1 MKLTL
6 VSQILEVLLLSKEV
20 QPCGTHAAY
29 VRHRRN
35 GEDCVDCRAAERDR
49 VAVRR
54 AAKREAEIAVEP
66 SDGFLSHSGEVGQ
79 VVRQGDEPVRIEVPL
94 SFDPVDSAK
103 WRLAKVRG
111 AMAVSSPRDMAALA
125 KVEAEIIELLNE
137 LAAPQTEKKESAL
150 DELARKRAE
159 RLAAS

>member
-1 MKLTL
+1 M
-6 VSQILEVLLLSKEV
+6 SKEV

-29 VRHRRN
+29 VRHRRK
-35 GEDCVDCRAAERDR
+35 GEECVECRESERERVALRRAER
-49 VAVRR
+49 
-54 AAKREAEIAVEP
+54 REAEIAVQP
-66 SDGFLSHSGEVGQ
+66 SGAFLSHIGDVGQ

-137 LAAPQTEKKESAL
+137 LAAPKEEKKVSAL
-150 DELARKRAE
+150 DQLAAKRAE